1 MSSLRQ
7 KLSDLAS
14 TFADSVL
21 DAIRT
26 VTAGEALLSPAAT
39 RAVISTVLAQP
50 SIGPGRATAALAEL
64 TPREL
69 EILTLVG
76 LGLANDDIARKL
88 FISPATAKTHVN
100 RTMMKLHARDR
111 AQLVIAAYESG
122 LITPGQQAPRR
133 LGYANAFLV

>member
-1 MSSLRQ
+1 VRRCCPQ
-7 KLSDLAS
+7 P
-14 TFADSVL
+14 
-21 DAIRT
+21 R
-26 VTAGEALLSPAAT
+26 AGQARPA
-39 RAVISTVLAQP
+39 
-50 SIGPGRATAALAEL
+50 AALAEL

-88 FISPATAKTHVN
+88 FISPTTAKTHVN

-122 LITPGQQAPRR
+122 LVTPGQQP
-133 LGYANAFLV
+133 G